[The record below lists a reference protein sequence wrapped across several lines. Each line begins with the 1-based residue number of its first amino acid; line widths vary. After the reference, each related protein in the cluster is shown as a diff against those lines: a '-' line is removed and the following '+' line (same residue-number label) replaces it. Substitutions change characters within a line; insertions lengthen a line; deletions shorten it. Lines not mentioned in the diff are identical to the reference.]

1 MADKDSIVVEDLPS
15 TNFMLNPYFYK
26 LLNYREDKTKTRTFE
41 DYNKVLE
48 YTDVPHCYELHL
60 ITDIDTTVDE
70 GEESKSIEEIMFD
83 ENTGKLTDK
92 VTLLID
98 SEEKP
103 VKADVYLQ
111 TFITEYGFNVVEND
125 IVDVLN
131 IGDDDVTIYGWVI
144 LDQVNEFVLLYGLYN
159 EALDVCGELFLDEG
173 NTMQINID
181 TSCSEMIQ

>member
-1 MADKDSIVVEDLPS
+1 MADKESIVVEDLPS

-26 LLNYREDKTKTRTFE
+26 LLNYSEDKTKTRTFE

-60 ITDIDTTVDE
+60 ITVIDTTVDE

-92 VTLLID
+92 VTLLPNI
-98 SEEKP
+98 
-103 VKADVYLQ
+103 KADIYLQ
-111 TFITEYGFNVVEND
+111 TFITEYGFNVVENE
-125 IVDVLN
+125 IVNVIN

-144 LDQVNEFVLLYGLYN
+144 LDQDNEFVLLYGLYN